1 MQYMALYLVA
11 TPIGNLEDIT
21 LRALR
26 ILKQV
31 DLIAAEDTRHTKK
44 LLSHHQIKNQMI
56 SYNDR
61 NKGKKTSGLVKM
73 LRDGKGIAL
82 VSDAGTPGISD
93 PGFYLVRECIKNNIE
108 VVPIPGA
115 NALLAALTASGMPTD
130 KFSFYG
136 FLPKKEK
143 AKSDFFNLIKSKEET
158 IVVYESPY
166 RLIKTLRLMVELI
179 PNHNV
184 VVARELTKKFEE
196 VLRTSVSQIQER
208 FSQERPR
215 GEFVVVI

>member
-1 MQYMALYLVA
+1 MALYLVA

-196 VLRTSVSQIQER
+196 LVRGKPKEVLSYFEKKGVK
-208 FSQERPR
+208 
-215 GEFVVVI
+215 GEFVILLHK